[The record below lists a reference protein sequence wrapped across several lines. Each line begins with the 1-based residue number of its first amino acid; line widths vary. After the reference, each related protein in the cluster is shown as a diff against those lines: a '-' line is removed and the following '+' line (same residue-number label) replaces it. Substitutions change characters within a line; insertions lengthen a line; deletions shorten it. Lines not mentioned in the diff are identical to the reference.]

1 MLFSCS
7 ILENICYG
15 KTGLTAA
22 QVKEAAKAANAH
34 QFITDLGNQVHDDEN
49 VLAKQDSDSRFAQL
63 PTGYRIKCGSRG
75 SKVSGGQKQR
85 IAIARAIIRNPNI
98 LMLDEATSALDE
110 EAQREVQAALDEIMV
125 GRTSIVVAHRLST
138 LKNCHKVVQM
148 AEGIIVKEGSFED
161 IFA

>member
-1 MLFSCS
+1 MRRAYGLVQQEPMLFSCS

-22 QVKEAAKAANAH
+22 QVEEAAKAANAH

-85 IAIARAIIRNPNI
+85 IAIARAVVRKPNI
-98 LMLDEATSALDE
+98 LILDEATSALDE
-110 EAQREVQAALDEIMV
+110 DSQRKVQLALDNIMV
-125 GRTSIVVAHRLST
+125 NRTSIVIAHRLTTVEKCSRIAVIE
-138 LKNCHKVVQM
+138 N
-148 AEGIIVKEGSFED
+148 G
-161 IFA
+161 